1 VDRSEYVRR
10 LWIAAGVAIVAALS
24 VLYLLELAHLLLILF
39 AGLLAAV
46 VMDGLARAVHRRLP
60 VPRKVALVTGFVLA
74 VTGLA
79 AFFWWSGPRIAEQ
92 LDSLLNRIPEVVGN
106 LAGRARSTDL
116 GRDLLSR
123 GAGAGPVAMLPSG
136 RQVVGGVTG
145 VFTSVVGA
153 ASSAAI
159 VTFLGV
165 YLAWDP
171 DLYRSAV
178 LRMAPEGERRD
189 RLERMFETTS
199 HTLRRW
205 MVARLVSMSVVGVL
219 TGAALAVAGVPLALA
234 LGLIAGVL
242 AFVPFIGP
250 ILALLPAVL
259 VGFGQSSRTALVVVL
274 IYVGVQAVESY
285 LITPVVEK
293 EAVYLPPAFLI
304 AAQVIMGTLFG
315 LVGVFL
321 ATPIAVT
328 GVVLVRTVYLGGV
341 LDQDVEPLT
350 G

>member
-92 LDSLLNRIPEVVGN
+92 LDSLLNRIPEVVG
-106 LAGRARSTDL
+106 
-116 GRDLLSR
+116 
-123 GAGAGPVAMLPSG
+123 
-136 RQVVGGVTG
+136 GVTG

-171 DLYRSAV
+171 DVYRSAV

-189 RLERMFETTS
+189 RLERMFETTG

-250 ILALLPAVL
+250 LLALLPAVL

>member
-1 VDRSEYVRR
+1 MERPEYVRR
-10 LWIAAGVAIVAALS
+10 LWIAAGVAILS
-24 VLYLLELAHLLLILF
+24 VLAVLYLLELAHLLLILF

-60 VPRKVALVTGFVLA
+60 VSRKVALVTGFVLTVGA
-74 VTGLA
+74 LA

-92 LDSLLNRIPEVVGN
+92 LDSLLNRIPQI
-106 LAGRARSTDL
+106 LADLSERIRSSDL
-116 GRDLLSR
+116 GRDLFAR
-123 GAGAGPVAMLPSG
+123 NEGAGPVEMLPSA
-136 RQVVGGVTG
+136 RQIVGGVTG
-145 VFTSVVGA
+145 VFTSVVGVA
-153 ASSAAI
+153 GSAAI
-159 VTFLGV
+159 VAFLGF

-171 DLYRSAV
+171 DTYRKSV
-178 LRMAPEGERRD
+178 LRMVPEGERRE
-189 RLERMFETTS
+189 RLARMFETTG

-219 TGAALAVAGVPLALA
+219 TGVGLAVAGVPLALA
-234 LGLIAGVL
+234 LGLIAGIL
-242 AFVPFIGP
+242 AFVPFVGP

-259 VGFGQSSRTALVVVL
+259 VGFGQSTETALVVVL
-274 IYVGVQAVESY
+274 IYLGVQGVESY
-285 LITPVVEK
+285 LITPWVEK

-328 GVVLVRTVYLGGV
+328 AVVLVRTVYLGG
-341 LDQDVEPLT
+341 LLGQEVEPLA